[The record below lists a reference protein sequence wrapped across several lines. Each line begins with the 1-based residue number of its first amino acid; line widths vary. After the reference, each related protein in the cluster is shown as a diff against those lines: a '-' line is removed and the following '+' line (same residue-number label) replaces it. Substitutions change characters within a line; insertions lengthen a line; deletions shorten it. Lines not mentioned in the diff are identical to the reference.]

1 MAQKVRFSYLC
12 WQDLEEERQ
21 HDTLPCGCGQG
32 TMEVA
37 VACEGE
43 SIAAT
48 VAGDDRQLVVAL
60 RVRDNADLSEFF
72 LRLSRDCLGKRS
84 VAA

>member
-1 MAQKVRFSYLC
+1 
-12 WQDLEEERQ
+12 
-21 HDTLPCGCGQG
+21 
-32 TMEVA
+32 MEVA

-60 RVRDNADLSEFF
+60 RVRENADLSEFF